1 MYLLRYSK
9 RKDKKYEI
17 KYSDNGVIKSIHF
30 GAKGYEDYTIHKD
43 NIRKENYIKRHQVNE
58 NWKDLSKAGTFS
70 RFLLWNKPSLSDSI
84 KDMEKRFKIKITVIF
99 NF

>member
-30 GAKGYEDYTIHKD
+30 GGKGYEDYLIHKD
-43 NIRKENYIKRHQVNE
+43 ENRKENYIKRHQVNE
-58 NWKDLSKAGTFS
+58 DWSDLTKAGTWS
-70 RFLLWNKPSLSDSI
+70 RYILWNKPSLSDSI
-84 KDMEKRFKIKITVIF
+84 KDMEKRFKIKITVDF
-99 NF
+99 